1 MKPFDHRYA
10 SNYYRKI
17 DPQSMP
23 PEKWFEFLRK
33 DEEYCK
39 KWNLFKEIVYRLHRL
54 RYKTGSLGSWHIEV
68 ARRVRDRD
76 KQYIKLLEA
85 KVEKCMKDFD
95 LIKYEFSGSTSLD
108 VVLKQIEKLKQE
120 TKRKSIFL

>member
-1 MKPFDHRYA
+1 
-10 SNYYRKI
+10 
-17 DPQSMP
+17 MP
-23 PEKWFEFLRK
+23 REKWFEFLMK
-33 DEEYCK
+33 DEEYCA

-54 RYKTGSLGSWHIEV
+54 RHKTGSLGSWHIEV

-76 KQYIKLLEA
+76 KETIKRLEA
-85 KVEKCMKDFD
+85 KVAKCMKDFD

-120 TKRKSIFL
+120 TKRKSLYL